1 MNWAAWTFGGSLVF
15 GTWAL
20 LNMALLA
27 QFRGARSRIAE
38 TGDLLSVPISAPPP
52 PPFQFSLRSMFVLTV
67 LVALGSA
74 LGTRPLPTYPSLS
87 AMWTFQSNGMPGLLC
102 VGVVGYDSGTP
113 AVGYLWRTV
122 GKEPHGPE
130 GRIVIG
136 LSSRQDHYI
145 AVDGVAVQPS
155 GEFQLFV
162 NDLHNNP
169 MRLVIPRGGD
179 GSLRAQPEHVA
190 IEKFWN
196 EVVEPQR
203 RIRPPRPLAE
213 SSRHTPCAVRWSDIS
228 RGGGR
233 RFVRGQ
239 DGVYSASPD
248 VARHSG
254 RMPLC

>member
-1 MNWAAWTFGGSLVF
+1 
-15 GTWAL
+15 
-20 LNMALLA
+20 MALLA

-87 AMWTFQSNGMPGLLC
+87 TMWTFQSNGMPGLLC

-169 MRLVIPRGGD
+169 MRLVIPKKEAMEVFGRNLNM
-179 GSLRAQPEHVA
+179 SR
-190 IEKFWN
+190 IKKFWN
-196 EVVEPQR
+196 KVVEPQR
-203 RIRPPRPLAE
+203 RDPPAA
-213 SSRHTPCAVRWSDIS
+213 SA
-228 RGGGR
+228 GGK
-233 RFVRGQ
+233 
-239 DGVYSASPD
+239 
-248 VARHSG
+248 
-254 RMPLC
+254 